1 MPKSTPGRRLVG
13 RRGSAVAYVPE
24 RGDLVWITLNPQA
37 GHEQAGR
44 RPAVV
49 VSPRSYNGKV
59 GLGLF
64 CPITSQVKGYP
75 FEVALPADL
84 PVKGVVLADQVKS
97 LDWRT
102 RQAEFAARLPASA
115 SSEVVG
121 KLAVLLEG

>member
-1 MPKSTPGRRLVG
+1 
-13 RRGSAVAYVPE
+13 
-24 RGDLVWITLNPQA
+24 VWISLNPQA

-44 RPAVV
+44 RPAVA

-64 CPITSQVKGYP
+64 CPIKSHVKGYP
-75 FEVALPADL
+75 FEVALPAGL

-97 LDWRT
+97 LDWRA
-102 RQAEFAARLPASA
+102 RQAEFAARLPGNTSA
-115 SSEVVG
+115 EVVG